1 MLLKCGAR
9 EDSESPLDCKEIQ
22 PLNPK
27 ENQPWIF
34 TGRTDT
40 EAEALILWPPDAKS
54 RQTGKDTDAGKD
66 WGQEEEGATEDEMVK
81 W

>member
-1 MLLKCGAR
+1 MLLKCGAG

-22 PLNPK
+22 RLNPK

-40 EAEALILWPPDAKS
+40 EAEALILWSPDAKS